1 MSDTTNIGG
10 ESLFVGAT
18 AEVFLDESG
27 NPVAVSK
34 ATPLPTFTQGFQIP
48 PHNDIEITNSDV
60 NGTQKP
66 TYMTFRLNGTP
77 VFYLM
82 LSYDGNGNLTRVQP
96 D

>member
-10 ESLFVGAT
+10 ESLFVGAA
-18 AEVFLDESG
+18 AEVFLDEAG
-27 NPVAVSK
+27 NPVPVSK

-48 PHNDIEITNSDV
+48 PHNDIEITNSDIY
-60 NGTQKP
+60 GTQKP

-82 LSYDGNGNLTRVQP
+82 LSYDGNGNLIRIQP